1 MAEAIRRE
9 CGPVLFGMGFRNPRR
24 NDLDRWHGTSRRD
37 TYLRWRGTNYDQ
49 IHLQWD
55 KYNRPK
61 FFLRFMTSS
70 VECPPT
76 DSVAALRAV
85 RFGNLRPWRGPI
97 LILLG
102 GWFGPWMSPD
112 GVTKLVNRRI
122 PEVNAYM
129 LQGDVGPHVTVTPP
143 ILRGPD
149 DGEDRVPPRMK
160 IWGDP
165 WLDPESDYDAKA

>member
-24 NDLDRWHGTSRRD
+24 NDPGRWHTARRD

-61 FFLRFMTSS
+61 FFLKFMTSS
-70 VECPPT
+70 VEHPPS
-76 DSVAALRAV
+76 DGLAALRAV
-85 RFGNLRPWRGPI
+85 RFGNLRSWRGPI
-97 LILLG
+97 LG
-102 GWFGPWMSPD
+102 GWFGPWRTLD
-112 GVTKLVNRRI
+112 GVVRLVNRRI
-122 PEVNAYM
+122 SEADHYM
-129 LQGDVGPHVTVTPP
+129 LTGVVGPHMTITPP

-149 DGEDRVPPRMK
+149 DGEARVPPEMK

-165 WLDPESDYDAKA
+165 WLDAESDYNPTE